1 MRASSLLCRL
11 QLNSSKV
18 TGAVLQANTSLD
30 NSGEANI
37 TSIGDTTMS
46 NQIFVLDTNC
56 KPLTPCKPS
65 MARKLLNANKAAVF
79 RQFPFTII
87 LKKEVQ
93 ATPEPIEIKIDA
105 GSKTTGFALVQDVKV
120 VFGAELTHRGQAI
133 KNSLESRRFLRRG
146 RRNRKTRYRQARFL
160 NRTRPKGWLAP
171 SLEHRVLTIMTWV
184 RKFIKFAPI
193 ASVASELVRF
203 DLQQIEN
210 PEISGVE
217 YQQGELLGYEVR
229 EYLLEK
235 WGRKCAYCGTENVP
249 LQVEHIH
256 PKSKGGSNRISN
268 LCLACEPCNLKK
280 GVQSITDFLA
290 KKPDILKKV
299 TAQAK
304 RPLKDAAAVNST
316 RWALFNALK
325 TTGLPITTGSG
336 GQTKFNRSRLS
347 LPKTHWLDAACVG
360 QVATLAVLT
369 NQPLLIKA
377 TGLGTRQMCRT
388 DKYGFPSRH
397 VPRCKFVKGFQTGDI
412 VKAIVT
418 TGKKIGEYVGRVA
431 VRSTGSFNIS
441 ASALIQGIS
450 HKYCK
455 TIHRKD
461 GYSYGF

>member
-1 MRASSLLCRL
+1 
-11 QLNSSKV
+11 
-18 TGAVLQANTSLD
+18 
-30 NSGEANI
+30 
-37 TSIGDTTMS
+37 MS
-46 NQIFVLDTNC
+46 NRIFVLDTSL

-87 LKKEVQ
+87 LKKEVI
-93 ATPEPIEIKIDA
+93 ANPEPIEIKIDA
-105 GSKTTGFALVQDVKV
+105 GSKTTGFALVQGEKV
-120 VFGAELTHRGQAI
+120 VFGAELSHRGQVI
-133 KNSLESRRFLRRG
+133 KNSLESRRSLRRN

-193 ASVASELVRF
+193 GSIISELVRF

-210 PEISGVE
+210 PEISGIE
-217 YQQGELLGYEVR
+217 YSQGTLFGYEVR

-235 WGRKCAYCGTENVP
+235 WDRKCAYCGAENVP

-290 KKPDILKKV
+290 KKPDVLKKV
-299 TAQAK
+299 TAQVK

-325 TTGLPITTGSG
+325 TTGLPVATGSG
-336 GQTKFNRSRLS
+336 GQTKFNRTRLN
-347 LPKTHWLDAACVG
+347 LPKAHWLDAACVG
-360 QVATLAVLT
+360 QIDGLDVLT
-369 NQPLLIKA
+369 NNPLLIKA
-377 TGLGTRQMCRT
+377 TGHGTRQMCRT

-431 VRSTGSFNIS
+431 VRSTGSFDIS
-441 ASALIQGIS
+441 SSVLIQGVS

-455 TIHRKD
+455 TIHHKD